1 MRPPYYSIP
10 EQVHDTDISCGRFMK
25 RPYMGAYVGAD
36 DPGGPRYRL
45 ETAKQ
50 TARRVVAPYKKYQQR
65 T

>member
-36 DPGGPRYRL
+36 DPGGPPL
-45 ETAKQ
+45 QAFK
-50 TARRVVAPYKKYQQR
+50 RRTEVVAPYI
-65 T
+65 